1 MRAEDWMEGTGT
13 ILPETTAPILL
24 ATDGSVQAERAA
36 QAAIE
41 LADATG
47 SGLHLVHV
55 GVVPNCLG
63 NGPGTMGYDGMLYEQ
78 IEREAREVLRKL
90 TWRTKAAGGTVVA
103 AHLRL
108 GGVAEEI
115 IDLAEEIGAGA
126 IVMGSRGRGRLRRF
140 LLGSVSGSVV
150 RHALCSVLVV
160 RPERGLHSRQ
170 RWLRRSSMVHSGTR
184 E

>member
-1 MRAEDWMEGTGT
+1 MEAEVGMEGTGI
-13 ILPETTAPILL
+13 ILPQTTAPILL
-24 ATDGSVQAERAA
+24 ATDGSVQAEQAA

-47 SGLHLVHV
+47 SELHLVHV
-55 GVVPNCLG
+55 GVMPNFLG

-78 IEREAREVLRKL
+78 IEREAREALRKL
-90 TWRTKAAGGTVVA
+90 TWRTKVAGGTVAA

-115 IDLAEEIGAGA
+115 IGLAEEIGAGM

-160 RPERGLHSRQ
+160 RPARGLHR
-170 RWLRRSSMVHSGTR
+170 RPRLLRSLSVVSSQSP

>member
-1 MRAEDWMEGTGT
+1 MGAEDGMEGTGI
-13 ILPETTAPILL
+13 ILPQSIAPILL
-24 ATDGSVQAERAA
+24 ATDGSVQAA

-47 SGLHLVHV
+47 SELHLVHV
-55 GVVPNCLG
+55 GVVPNFLG
-63 NGPGTMGYDGMLYEQ
+63 NGPGTLGYDGMLYEQ
-78 IEREAREVLRKL
+78 IEREARETLRKL
-90 TWRTKAAGGTVVA
+90 TWRTKVAGGTVA
-103 AHLRL
+103 ATHLRL

-115 IDLAEEIGAGA
+115 IALAEEIGAGV

-150 RHALCSVLVV
+150 RRAFCSVLVV
-160 RPERGLHSRQ
+160 PPERGLHR
-170 RWLRRSSMVHSGTR
+170 RPRRSSIVHSETP

>member
-1 MRAEDWMEGTGT
+1 MKETGI

-24 ATDGSVQAERAA
+24 ASDGSVQADRAA

-47 SGLHLVHV
+47 SELHLVHV

-63 NGPGTMGYDGMLYEQ
+63 NGPGTMGYDGILYEQ

-90 TWRTKAAGGTVVA
+90 TWRTKVAGGTVVA
-103 AHLRL
+103 THLRL

-115 IDLAEEIGAGA
+115 TDLAEEIGAGV

-140 LLGSVSGSVV
+140 LLGSVSGSVI
-150 RHALCSVLVV
+150 RRALCSVLVV
-160 RPERGLHSRQ
+160 RPERGLHRRSPRL
-170 RWLRRSSMVHSGTR
+170 LRRSSIVHSETP

>member
-1 MRAEDWMEGTGT
+1 MGAEDRMERMG
-13 ILPETTAPILL
+13 IVLPERTAPILL
-24 ATDGSVQAERAA
+24 ATDGSVQAEQAT

-63 NGPGTMGYDGMLYEQ
+63 NGPGTIGYDGMLYEQ

-90 TWRTKAAGGTVVA
+90 TWRTKVAGGTVVA
-103 AHLRL
+103 THLRL

-115 IDLAEEIGAGA
+115 IDLAEEIGAGM

-140 LLGSVSGSVV
+140 LLGSVSGTVV
-150 RHALCSVLVV
+150 RRAPCSVLVV
-160 RPERGLHSRQ
+160 RPERGPQIRPRL
-170 RWLRRSSMVHSGTR
+170 LRRSSMVHPETP

>member
-1 MRAEDWMEGTGT
+1 MGAEDAMKGTGT
-13 ILPETTAPILL
+13 FFPETTAPVLL
-24 ATDGSVQAERAA
+24 ATDDSVQAEQAA
-36 QAAIE
+36 RAAIE

-47 SGLHLVHV
+47 SELHLVHV
-55 GVVPNCLG
+55 GVVPNFLG

-78 IEREAREVLRKL
+78 IEREAREALRKL
-90 TWRTKAAGGTVVA
+90 TWRTKVAGGTVA
-103 AHLRL
+103 ATHLRL

-115 IDLAEEIGAGA
+115 IAPAEEIGAGV

-150 RHALCSVLVV
+150 RCAFCSVLVV
-160 RPERGLHSRQ
+160 RPERGERGLHR
-170 RWLRRSSMVHSGTR
+170 RPRRSSIVHPETP

>member
-1 MRAEDWMEGTGT
+1 MERMG
-13 ILPETTAPILL
+13 IIPPERTAPILL
-24 ATDGSVQAERAA
+24 ATDGSVQAEQAT

-63 NGPGTMGYDGMLYEQ
+63 DGPGTMGYDGMLYEQ

-90 TWRTKAAGGTVVA
+90 TWRTKVAGGTVVA
-103 AHLRL
+103 THLRL

-115 IDLAEEIGAGA
+115 IDLAEEIGAGM

-160 RPERGLHSRQ
+160 RPERGLHR
-170 RWLRRSSMVHSGTR
+170 RPRLLRRSSVARS
-184 E
+184 ESPE

>member
-1 MRAEDWMEGTGT
+1 MGAEGGMKETGT
-13 ILPETTAPILL
+13 FFPERTAPILL
-24 ATDGSVQAERAA
+24 ATDGSVQAEQAA
-36 QAAIE
+36 RAAIE

-47 SGLHLVHV
+47 VELHLVHV
-55 GVVPNCLG
+55 GVMPNFLG
-63 NGPGTMGYDGMLYEQ
+63 KGPGTIGYDGMLYEQ

-90 TWRTKAAGGTVVA
+90 TWRTKVAGGTVA
-103 AHLRL
+103 ATHLRL

-115 IDLAEEIGAGA
+115 IGLAEEIGAGV

-160 RPERGLHSRQ
+160 RPNGSLHRRPRLVRGSPA
-170 RWLRRSSMVHSGTR
+170 VHSETP

>member
-1 MRAEDWMEGTGT
+1 MGAEDGIGGTGI
-13 ILPETTAPILL
+13 ILPQTTAPILL
-24 ATDGSVQAERAA
+24 ATDGSVQAEQAA

-47 SGLHLVHV
+47 SELHLVHV
-55 GVVPNCLG
+55 GVMPNFLG

-78 IEREAREVLRKL
+78 IEWEAREALRKL
-90 TWRTKAAGGTVVA
+90 TWRTKVAGGTVAA

-115 IDLAEEIGAGA
+115 IGLAEEIGAGM

-160 RPERGLHSRQ
+160 RPERGLHR
-170 RWLRRSSMVHSGTR
+170 RPRLLRRSSVARS
-184 E
+184 ESPE

>member
-1 MRAEDWMEGTGT
+1 MGAEDGMEVTGT

-24 ATDGSVQAERAA
+24 ATDGSVQAEQAA

-47 SGLHLVHV
+47 SELHLVHV

-63 NGPGTMGYDGMLYEQ
+63 NGPGTMGYGGMLYEQ
-78 IEREAREVLRKL
+78 IEREARETLRKI
-90 TWRTKAAGGTVVA
+90 TWRSKVAGGTVVA
-103 AHLRL
+103 THLRL

-115 IDLAEEIGAGA
+115 GAGV
-126 IVMGSRGRGRLRRF
+126 IVMGSRGRGRLRQF

-160 RPERGLHSRQ
+160 RPERGLHCSPRL
-170 RWLRRSSMVHSGTR
+170 LRRSSIVHSDSGIHKY
-184 E
+184 

>member
-1 MRAEDWMEGTGT
+1 MGAEDGMEGTGI
-13 ILPETTAPILL
+13 ILPERTAPILL
-24 ATDGSVQAERAA
+24 ATDGSVQAEQAA

-41 LADATG
+41 LAEATG
-47 SGLHLVHV
+47 SELHLVHV

-78 IEREAREVLRKL
+78 IEREAREALRKL
-90 TWRTKAAGGTVVA
+90 TWRTRVAGGTVVA
-103 AHLRL
+103 SHLRL
-108 GGVAEEI
+108 GGVVEEI
-115 IDLAEEIGAGA
+115 IGLAEEIGAGV

-160 RPERGLHSRQ
+160 RPKGGLHR
-170 RWLRRSSMVHSGTR
+170 RPCLLRRSSMVHSETP